1 MGVEFFIFFDKLLL
15 DIFKVVIVFV
25 IEYEELKSVVYLN
38 DDEVWICGDDNII
51 IFYNI

>member
-1 MGVEFFIFFDKLLL
+1 ML

-25 IEYEELKSVVYLN
+25 IEYEELRSVVYLN
-38 DDEVWICGDDNII
+38 DNEVWMCGDDDNII